1 MLAYRPAG
9 FGYQIQTC
17 MVTSAGCQKLNAEP
31 DVGLVVAQVSALGA
45 GTNVPSL

>member
-1 MLAYRPAG
+1 MLAYMPSG

-17 MVTSAGCQKLNAEP
+17 IVTSAGCQKLNGEP
-31 DVGLVVAQVSALGA
+31 DSGLLGAHASALGC

>member
-1 MLAYRPAG
+1 MLAYMPAG

-17 MVTSAGCQKLNAEP
+17 MVTSAGCQKLNAAP
-31 DVGLVVAQVSALGA
+31 DCGLVVGQVSWLAS